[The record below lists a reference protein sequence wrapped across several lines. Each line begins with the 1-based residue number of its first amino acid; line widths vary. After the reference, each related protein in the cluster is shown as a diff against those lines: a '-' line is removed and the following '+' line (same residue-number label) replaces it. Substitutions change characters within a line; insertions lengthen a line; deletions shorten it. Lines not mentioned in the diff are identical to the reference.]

1 MLPLLLRLSEKI
13 GYNKSRPNTLERSI
27 TMLKIFSTQLSGYF
41 TRISQKEEMN
51 IEDSARLLAQAL
63 VGDGIVYLHGTQEM
77 EGVVSEA
84 LHGAEPLKQAKRLI
98 ENGNQADVTS
108 ADRVLLISRFSTDE
122 QIVSIAKRL
131 QEEGQS
137 LVGISA
143 VQEGTE
149 SLEQFT
155 DVHIDTKLLK
165 GLIPDDEGNRYGFPS
180 LILSLF
186 AYHGLKFTIDEMINE
201 YE

>member
-1 MLPLLLRLSEKI
+1 
-13 GYNKSRPNTLERSI
+13 
-27 TMLKIFSTQLSGYF
+27 MLKIFSTQLSGYF
-41 TRISQKEEMN
+41 TRISQTEEMN

-77 EGVVSEA
+77 EGVVLEA
-84 LHGAEPLKQAKRLI
+84 LHGAESLKQAKRLI

-122 QIVSIAKRL
+122 DIISLAKKL
-131 QEEGQS
+131 QEEGHS
-137 LVGISA
+137 IVGISA
-143 VQEGTE
+143 IQNGDV

>member
-1 MLPLLLRLSEKI
+1 
-13 GYNKSRPNTLERSI
+13 
-27 TMLKIFSTQLSGYF
+27 MLKIFSTQLSGYF

-63 VGDGIVYLHGTQEM
+63 IGDGIVYLHGTNEM

-84 LHGAEPLKQAKRLI
+84 LHGAEPMKHAKRLI
-98 ENGNQADVTS
+98 ENGKQAEVTS

-122 QIVSIAKRL
+122 EITSIAKKL

-137 LVGISA
+137 IVGISA
-143 VQEGTE
+143 VQEGAE
-149 SLEQFT
+149 SLEQYT
-155 DVHIDTKLLK
+155 DVHIDIRLLK
-165 GLIPDDEGNRYGFPS
+165 GLIPDDEGHRYGFPS

>member
-1 MLPLLLRLSEKI
+1 MLPLLLRLSKKI
-13 GYNKSRPNTLERSI
+13 SYNESRLNTIERSN

-41 TRISQKEEMN
+41 TKISQKEEMN

-63 VGDGIVYLHGTQEM
+63 VGDGIVYLHGTNEM

-84 LHGAEPLKQAKRLI
+84 LHGAEPLKQAKRLL
-98 ENGNQADVTS
+98 ENGNQAEVTS
-108 ADRVLLISRFSTDE
+108 ADRVLLISRFSTDKN
-122 QIVSIAKRL
+122 IISLAKQL
-131 QEEGQS
+131 QEEGHPI
-137 LVGISA
+137 VGISA
-143 VQEGTE
+143 IQNGES

>member
-1 MLPLLLRLSEKI
+1 
-13 GYNKSRPNTLERSI
+13 
-27 TMLKIFSTQLSGYF
+27 MLKIFSTQLSGYF
-41 TRISQKEEMN
+41 TKISQKEEMN

-63 VGDGIVYLHGTQEM
+63 VGDGIVYLHGTNEM
-77 EGVVSEA
+77 DGVVSEA
-84 LHGAEPLKQAKRLI
+84 LHGTEPLKHAKRLI
-98 ENGNQADVTS
+98 ENGTKAEVTS

-122 QIVSIAKRL
+122 NIISLAKQL
-131 QEEGQS
+131 QEEGHS
-137 LVGISA
+137 IVGISA
-143 VQEGTE
+143 IQNGEV

>member
-1 MLPLLLRLSEKI
+1 MPPLLLRLSEKI
-13 GYNKSRPNTLERSI
+13 SYNKSRPNTLERSI
-27 TMLKIFSTQLSGYF
+27 NMLKIFSTQLSGYF

-63 VGDGIVYLHGTQEM
+63 IGDGIVYLHGTREM
-77 EGVVSEA
+77 EGVVLEA
-84 LHGAEPLKQAKRLI
+84 LYGDEPLKQAKRLI
-98 ENGNQADVTS
+98 ENGNQAEVTS
-108 ADRVLLISRFSTDE
+108 ADRVLVISRFSTDE
-122 QIVSIAKRL
+122 HTVSIAKKL

-137 LVGISA
+137 IVGISA

-155 DVHIDTKLLK
+155 DVHIDIKLLK

-180 LILSLF
+180 LILALF

-201 YE
+201 Y

>member
-1 MLPLLLRLSEKI
+1 MLALLLRLSEKI
-13 GYNKSRPNTLERSI
+13 GYNESRPNILERSN

-63 VGDGIVYLHGTQEM
+63 VGDGIVYLHGTKEM

-98 ENGNQADVTS
+98 ENGNQAEVTS

-122 QIVSIAKRL
+122 NIISLAKGL
-131 QEEGQS
+131 QEEGHS
-137 LVGISA
+137 IVGISA
-143 VQEGTE
+143 IQNSEI

-186 AYHGLKFTIDEMINE
+186 AYHGLKFTIDEIINE

>member
-1 MLPLLLRLSEKI
+1 
-13 GYNKSRPNTLERSI
+13 
-27 TMLKIFSTQLSGYF
+27 MLKIFSTQLSGYF

-63 VGDGIVYLHGTQEM
+63 IGDGIVYLHGTNEM

-84 LHGAEPLKQAKRLI
+84 LYGEEPLKQAMRLI
-98 ENGNQADVTS
+98 ESGNQAGVTS
-108 ADRVLLISRFSTDE
+108 ADRVLLISRFSTDKE
-122 QIVSIAKRL
+122 IVSIAKKL
-131 QEEGQS
+131 QAEGQS
-137 LVGISA
+137 IVGISA
-143 VQEGTE
+143 VQEGVE
-149 SLEQFT
+149 SLEQYT

>member
-1 MLPLLLRLSEKI
+1 
-13 GYNKSRPNTLERSI
+13 
-27 TMLKIFSTQLSGYF
+27 MLKIFSTQLSGYF
-41 TRISQKEEMN
+41 TKISQKEEMN

-63 VGDGIVYLHGTQEM
+63 VGDGSVYLHGTNEM
-77 EGVVSEA
+77 DGVVSEA
-84 LHGAEPLKQAKRLI
+84 VHGAEPLKHAKRLI
-98 ENGNQADVTS
+98 ENGTKAAVTS

-122 QIVSIAKRL
+122 NIISLAKQL
-131 QEEGQS
+131 QEEGHS
-137 LVGISA
+137 IVGISA
-143 VQEGTE
+143 IQNGEV